1 MRELMVNPS
10 KDEPLLEPGQ
20 TDSVKFSTEAALDRE
35 QKERL
40 LERLPIELREPV
52 ARLASLTAQGDPSK
66 ALHQI
71 ASMVTAL
78 DEPARSLVNRVHLSG
93 SKFGSFWTA
102 ILLLPLLMWL
112 IWRTNPL
119 AFLFQ

>member
-1 MRELMVNPS
+1 MGELMVNPS
-10 KDEPLLEPGQ
+10 KDVPLAAPGQ
-20 TDSVKFSTEAALDRE
+20 TDSIKVSTETALDRE

-52 ARLASLTAQGDPSK
+52 ARLASLTAQGDRSQ

-71 ASMVTAL
+71 ASIVTAL
-78 DEPARSLVNRVHLSG
+78 EEPAKSLVKRAHLSG
-93 SKFGSFWTA
+93 NKFGSVWTA